1 MRNALL
7 TKKKSPL
14 STMRI
19 HGATAY
25 HNAVTTL
32 LPLST
37 GQKLIWGPKR
47 FGQALAQLPRGLV
60 ESPSVEV
67 IQNCGFVALRDVDSG
82 HGGVGWS

>member
-1 MRNALL
+1 
-7 TKKKSPL
+7 
-14 STMRI
+14 MRI

-47 FGQALAQLPRGLV
+47 FGQALAQLPRRVV

-67 IQNCGFVALRDVDSG
+67 IKRHLNVALGTYHMRTYAG
-82 HGGVGWS
+82 HTLYR